1 MDGNLWIF
9 AIPFLWIAAV
19 ITASVLF
26 RRSKGKPI
34 FPRLPDDAAF
44 SERGC
49 SGRSLGGVLSRIGG
63 ASRCLMVVVRDK
75 QLVVTPQFPFNLMF
89 LPEIYGLDIAVPI
102 TSITGIT
109 PITSFFRKALRIEFS
124 PNGPADMELVVRD
137 EAGFTNAIGREVAR
151 LGSRDIVAPTGTKK
165 PRRLIAMR
173 VFLAIWGVGAL
184 FAATTG
190 FQEDWRFRQEG
201 AKAVATYVNPDQQ
214 IDGQVKMG
222 VLTYAVAGTTHRLT
236 SLNGI
241 GLFKVGDQTTVYY
254 LPSNPEEAR
263 EEGYF
268 HFDLLWLGLGILALS
283 ISIFGGLIA
292 RRIW

>member
-19 ITASVLF
+19 FAASVLF

-34 FPRLPDDAAF
+34 FPRMPDDAAF

-63 ASRCLMVVVRDK
+63 ANRCLLVAVRDK

-89 LPEIYGLDIAVPI
+89 LPEIYGLDVAVPI
-102 TSITGIT
+102 AEITSIT
-109 PITSFFRKALRIEFS
+109 PITSFFRKALRIEFG

-137 EAGFTNAIGREVAR
+137 EVGFTHAIGSEIAGT
-151 LGSRDIVAPTGTKK
+151 GSREISSPAGKKK

-184 FAATTG
+184 FAAATG
-190 FQEDWRFRQEG
+190 FQDDWRFRHEG
-201 AKAVATYVNPDQQ
+201 AKVVATYVNPDQQ
-214 IDGQVKMG
+214 VDGQMKMG
-222 VLTYAVAGTTHRLT
+222 VLTYVVAGTAHRLT
-236 SLNGI
+236 SISGI

-254 LPSNPEEAR
+254 MPSNPQDAR

-268 HFDLLWLGLGILALS
+268 HFDLLWLGLGVLAVS

-292 RRIW
+292 QRIW